1 MKPKN
6 GQWNW
11 MTMLSRWSDANR
23 MLAVAAA
30 LALAACSTQVASE
43 PARSENVAANAVHPV
58 SGLRVLPLQVTSRGK
73 VHRFS
78 VELADSPQ
86 EQSRGLMFRTEL
98 GPDEGMLF
106 PSHPPGIRSFWMKN
120 TPLPL
125 DIIFIGRD
133 GRILNIA
140 AQTVPYSLESVYS
153 DGIAGAVLE
162 LPGGRAAELGIGPG
176 DKVEYKL
183 S

>member
-1 MKPKN
+1 
-6 GQWNW
+6 
-11 MTMLSRWSDANR
+11 MLSA
-23 MLAVAAA
+23 LAAVA
-30 LALAACSTQVASE
+30 LTACSTQVASE
-43 PARSENVAANAVHPV
+43 PARSESVAVDAVHPV
-58 SGLRVLPLQVTSRGK
+58 SGLRVIPLKVTSKGK
-73 VHRFS
+73 AHGFA

-106 PSHPPGIRSFWMKN
+106 LSHPAGVRSFWMKN
-120 TPLPL
+120 TPLSL
-125 DIIFIGRD
+125 DIIFIGTD

-140 AQTVPYSLESVYS
+140 AETQPYSLQSLYS

-183 S
+183 P